1 MYFELA
7 RRNLMRTK
15 VRTILAIVGIVIGVM
30 AISSIGI
37 FGEGLK
43 KSVLE
48 RFEDIANEII
58 ITPSF
63 AGGYSSIDKTTVSKI
78 GKIPYLQSVIPLK
91 NEGSLIYFKNK
102 KTFTTVYGL
111 NRAAVTELFKIEK
124 GSNRL
129 SGSCVVGSNLAE
141 RMKLRVGN
149 KIVIKNKEF
158 TVAGI
163 LKEEG
168 ARFDINPNNAVI
180 ISEKDFTEVF
190 NKEDYSAIIVKVESL
205 KDIEKFK
212 DTVEKTINSRDK
224 KVRVLELRS
233 ILERITEAF
242 NQINLFLLA
251 IAGVSLLVAGV
262 SILNIMLMS
271 TLERTKEI
279 GVMRAVGASRHTI
292 LRIFLYEALILGVIG
307 SVIGGFLSIFGGYF
321 IELAILQSAKHLFS
335 MATLYSILQ
344 GIFFGLITAVVSG
357 FYPAFKASKLEPI
370 EALRYE

>member
-7 RRNLMRTK
+7 RRNLGRTK
-15 VRTILAIVGIVIGVM
+15 VRSVLAIVGIVIGVM

-48 RFEDIANEII
+48 RFEDVANEII

-63 AGGYSSIDKTTVSKI
+63 AGGYSSIEKSTVVKI
-78 GKIPYLQSVIPLK
+78 EKVGYLKSVLPIK
-91 NEGSLIYFKNK
+91 NEGSLVYFKNK
-102 KTFTTVYGL
+102 KTFTTIYGL
-111 NRAAVTELFKIEK
+111 EREAVTELFEIEK
-124 GSNRL
+124 GSDRL

-141 RMKLRVGN
+141 RLKLRVGN
-149 KIVIKNKEF
+149 KILIKQEEF
-158 TVAGI
+158 VVSGI

-168 ARFDINPNNAVI
+168 ARFDLNPNNAII
-180 ISEKDFTEVF
+180 ISEKDFTDLF
-190 NKEDYSAIIVKVESL
+190 NQEDYTTIIVKVESL
-205 KDIEKFK
+205 GDIEKFK
-212 DTVEKTINSRDK
+212 DFVEKSINSREK
-224 KVRVLELRS
+224 KVNVLELRT

-279 GVMRAVGASRHTI
+279 GVMRAVGASRSTI
-292 LRIFLYEALILGVIG
+292 LRIFLYEAMILGLVG
-307 SVIGGFLSIFGGYF
+307 SIVGGILSIFGGYF
-321 IELAILQSAKHLFS
+321 IELAILQSAKYLFS
-335 MATLYSILQ
+335 IATLYSIIQ
-344 GIFFGLITAVVSG
+344 GILFGLVTAILSG
-357 FYPAFKASKLEPI
+357 FYPAWKASKLEPI

>member
-7 RRNLMRTK
+7 KRNLMRTK
-15 VRTILAIVGIVIGVM
+15 VRSILAIIGIVIGVM

-43 KSVLE
+43 KTVLE

-63 AGGYSSIDKTTVSKI
+63 SGGYSSIDKTTISKI
-78 GKIPYLQSVIPLK
+78 EKISYLSSVIPLK
-91 NEGSLIYFKNK
+91 NEGSLVYFKNK
-102 KTFTTVYGL
+102 KTFTIIYGM
-111 NRAAVTELFKIEK
+111 NRDAIMELFEIEK

-129 SGSCVVGSNLAE
+129 SGSCIVGSNLAE

-149 KIVIKNKEF
+149 KIVIREREF
-158 TVAGI
+158 NVAGI

-168 ARFDINPNNAVI
+168 ARFDIRPNNAII
-180 ISEKDFTEVF
+180 ISEKDFTEIFGV
-190 NKEDYSAIIVKVESL
+190 EDYSMVIVKVESL
-205 KDIEKFK
+205 GDIEKFK
-212 DTVEKTINSRDK
+212 DAVEKTINSRDK

-233 ILERITEAF
+233 ILERITQAF

-279 GVMRAVGASRHTI
+279 GIMRAVGASRHTI
-292 LRIFLYEALILGVIG
+292 LRIFLYEALILGLIG
-307 SVIGGFLSIFGGYF
+307 SVTGGILSIFGGYF
-321 IELAILQSAKHLFS
+321 IELAILQSAKHIFS

-344 GIFFGLITAVVSG
+344 GIFFGLVTAVVSG

>member
-7 RRNLMRTK
+7 KRNLTRTK
-15 VRTILAIVGIVIGVM
+15 VRSVLAVVGIVIGVM

-48 RFEDIANEII
+48 RFEDLANEVII
-58 ITPSF
+58 VPSY
-63 AGGYSSIDKTTVSKI
+63 ARGYSSIDKATVSKI
-78 GKIPYLQSVIPLK
+78 QKMGYLKSVLPIK
-91 NEGSLIYFKNK
+91 NEGSLVYFKNK
-102 KTFTTVYGL
+102 RTFTTVYGL
-111 NRAAVTELFKIEK
+111 EKHTVTELFEIEK

-129 SGSCVVGSNLAE
+129 SGSCIVGSTLAE
-141 RMKLRVGN
+141 RLKLRVGN
-149 KIVIKNKEF
+149 KVSIKEREF
-158 TVAGI
+158 VVSGI
-163 LKEEG
+163 LEEEG
-168 ARFDINPNNAVI
+168 ARFDINPNNAI
-180 ISEKDFTEVF
+180 IVSEKDFTDLF
-190 NKEDYSAIIVKVESL
+190 KMEDYAMVIVKVESL
-205 KDIEKFK
+205 DDIEKFK
-212 DTVEKTINSRDK
+212 DMVEKSINSREK
-224 KVRVLELRS
+224 KVRVLELRA

-279 GVMRAVGASRHTI
+279 GVMRAVGASRSTI
-292 LRIFLYEALILGVIG
+292 LRIFLYEALILGAVG

-321 IELAILQSAKHLFS
+321 IELAILQSAKYLFS
-335 MATLYSILQ
+335 IATLYFILQ
-344 GIFFGLITAVVSG
+344 GIFFGLITAVLSG
-357 FYPAFKASKLEPI
+357 FYPAWKASNLEPI

>member
-7 RRNLMRTK
+7 KRNLMRTK
-15 VRTILAIVGIVIGVM
+15 VRTILAIIGIVIGVM

-43 KSVLE
+43 KTVLE
-48 RFEDIANEII
+48 RFEDIANEVI

-63 AGGYSSIDKTTVSKI
+63 SGGYSSIDKTIVSKI
-78 GKIPYLQSVIPLK
+78 EKMPYLKSVIPLK
-91 NEGSLIYFKNK
+91 NEGSLVYLKNK
-102 KTFTTVYGL
+102 KTFTTIYSL
-111 NRAAVTELFKIEK
+111 DRAAITELFEVEK

-129 SGSCVVGSNLAE
+129 SGSCVIGSNLAE
-141 RMKLRVGN
+141 RMKIRVGN
-149 KIVIKNKEF
+149 KVTIKEKEF

-168 ARFDINPNNAVI
+168 ARFDINPNNAII
-180 ISEKDFTEVF
+180 ISEKDFTELF
-190 NKEDYSAIIVKVESL
+190 NKEDYSAIIAKVESL
-205 KDIEKFK
+205 QDIEKFK
-212 DTVEKTINSRDK
+212 DLVEKSINSRDK

-344 GIFFGLITAVVSG
+344 GVFFGLITAVISG